1 MWVISKCSGQFFFL
15 HLSSRHAFLYITADH
30 RLNYRSHPLFS
41 LVCDFSTARENML
54 SVKSALQCVSC
65 LLFIFLLNPRPLV
78 YHNHHKNLPDYSF
91 STPTHLSAHPLPLF
105 FSQFLLGMSEMQVL
119 WYQVNDKLQTQCIY
133 SSVTAALKYSHSNVF
148 FVK

>member
-1 MWVISKCSGQFFFL
+1 MLPSLVIVGQSPFLMWGLCRGLGNFGRGTERVSMWVISKCSGQFFFL

-105 FSQFLLGMSEMQVL
+105 FS
-119 WYQVNDKLQTQCIY
+119 
-133 SSVTAALKYSHSNVF
+133 
-148 FVK
+148 